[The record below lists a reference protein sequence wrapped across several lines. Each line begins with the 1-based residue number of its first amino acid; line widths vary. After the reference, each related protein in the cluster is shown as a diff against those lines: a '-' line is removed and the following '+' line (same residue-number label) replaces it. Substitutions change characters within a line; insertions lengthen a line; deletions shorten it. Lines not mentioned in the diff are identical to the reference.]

1 MTKEKYTPPQTII
14 MDKQTLSFQHS
25 SDKNIEGE
33 RLSEECFYYR
43 SSSVGKL
50 VPFVKGQLDILSK
63 S

>member
-1 MTKEKYTPPQTII
+1 MTKEKYIPPTTII

-25 SDKNIEGE
+25 SMNNTAGE

-43 SSSVGKL
+43 STGGGKL
-50 VPFVKGQLDILSK
+50 IPFTKGQLDILST